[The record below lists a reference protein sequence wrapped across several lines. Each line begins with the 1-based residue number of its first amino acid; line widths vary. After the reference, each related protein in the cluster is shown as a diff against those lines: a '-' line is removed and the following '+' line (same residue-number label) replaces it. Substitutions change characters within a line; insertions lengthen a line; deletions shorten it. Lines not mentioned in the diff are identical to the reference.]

1 VEILGTP
8 QSDLLKGTSGN
19 ETISGLAG
27 NDTIDAGAGNDIIFG
42 DIGTDNLFG
51 GAGRDT
57 FAYNSPTEGFDKIND
72 FVASDDFF
80 AFSRTGFGGNV
91 SFGSDPVGILS
102 AARFGIGTAATNSD
116 QRLIYNDR
124 SGILFFDA
132 DGVGGTAQV
141 RIAQLVG
148 IPALTSNNFTLI

>member
-102 AARFGIGTAATNSD
+102 AARHKLRPTLNLQRSIGHFILRCRWCRRYRTSA
-116 QRLIYNDR
+116 DR
-124 SGILFFDA
+124 S
-132 DGVGGTAQV
+132 
-141 RIAQLVG
+141 
-148 IPALTSNNFTLI
+148 TSRHSRSD